1 LGRANSAG
9 VGCRR
14 RHIAASLSAL
24 VWAQSGHAHQRATEG
39 EIAQMPTGESL
50 FSRARAAVAILT
62 SVVALGFSGY
72 SFYETVVKQPELRIY
87 TSPLVYMYRVN
98 FLDVFAIPITVSNDG
113 ARRGTVLSFDLEV
126 THRETGKTMTFQNQ
140 KFGEGP
146 GAGARLFTPM
156 TVAGRSSATDIV
168 LFYAMAP
175 GSFVQTT
182 GPVTLPLRFALKMN
196 VDSSGDWLS
205 PRQPAPVVFE
215 MTADHVQS
223 LQFMERGSPT
233 MLHDAR
239 WMAALPPPKP
249 KADDRQ
255 ALQAY
260 QQSIFPAQRA
270 AIHRA
275 AGVEVPIDVHW
286 DAIARPDEGES
297 YSDENYWTNIFFVP
311 LAQALSQVASN
322 SAGKQAIRDKLKRIV
337 VAYDKATAPVSTYE
351 DGVTFEN
358 GILTLNF
365 APFTDAPYIEAR
377 VKAIRKRLEAKL

>member
-1 LGRANSAG
+1 M
-9 VGCRR
+9 
-14 RHIAASLSAL
+14 
-24 VWAQSGHAHQRATEG
+24 Q
-39 EIAQMPTGESL
+39 TGESL

-98 FLDVFAIPITVSNDG
+98 FLDVFAIPVTVSNDG

-140 KFGEGP
+140 KFGEAP

-168 LFYAMAP
+168 LFYALAP

-196 VDSSGDWLS
+196 VDTSGDWLS

-215 MTADHVQS
+215 MTADYVQS
-223 LQFMERGSPT
+223 HQLMERGTPT
-233 MLHDAR
+233 VLHDGR
-239 WMAALPPPKP
+239 WMAALPPPKA
-249 KADDRQ
+249 KVDDRQ

-260 QQSIFPAQRA
+260 RQSIFPAQQA
-270 AIHRA
+270 AIRKA
-275 AGVEVPIDVHW
+275 AGVEVPIDVRW

-311 LAQALSQVASN
+311 LVQALSQVTS
-322 SAGKQAIRDKLKRIV
+322 SSSGRQAVRDKLKKV
-337 VAYDKATAPVSTYE
+337 VVTFDKETAPVSAYENGVEFE
-351 DGVTFEN
+351 DGV
-358 GILTLNF
+358 LTINF
-365 APFTDAPYIEAR
+365 APFTNAMDVTAR
-377 VKAIRKRLEAKL
+377 VQAIRKKLEAKL